1 MSSFTKILLSVE
13 SLEFDIENPRLV
25 RGDSSTPTQDET
37 IIQTLHE
44 IADLSELIN
53 SMCSNGYLDIEPLI
67 VMPKNTNPE
76 TYTVLE
82 GNRRLATIKLIL
94 NPLLSSSCKIN
105 IPEGCTQNLAT
116 DFDAITAVVV
126 QDRLDAEA
134 YIAFKHVNG
143 AFRWDSYAKA
153 RFVTDWYKRAL
164 DQEKHISIEDIAKKI
179 GDSNDTIRSFI
190 SSMLIL
196 DQAEKEG
203 LFKISDKYNRG
214 RFGFSHL
221 YTALGR
227 KEYSKYLGLELGWD
241 KTPDIEPIKTPKQK
255 EKFTEVL
262 QYFYG
267 SKSDNLPPIIKSQ
280 NPDLK
285 NLGLVISNP
294 VAHAVLRDTRDLDK
308 AFMETEE
315 KSDLFESSLAN
326 SYVQL
331 RTTQSLMDK
340 YDGEAHLLKMA
351 QDIYNMS
358 EIILE
363 HLKKKFQSKAN

>member
-25 RGDSSTPTQDET
+25 RGDSSAPTQDET

-53 SMCSNGYLDIEPLI
+53 SICSNGYLDIEPLI

-82 GNRRLATIKLIL
+82 GNRRLATIRLIL
-94 NPLLSSSCKIN
+94 NPSLSSTCKIN

-164 DQEKHISIEDIAKKI
+164 AQDKHISIEDIAKKI

-196 DQAEKEG
+196 DQAEEEG

-227 KEYSKYLGLELGWD
+227 KEYSKYLDLESGWD
-241 KTPDIEPIKTPKQK
+241 KTPSLAPIKTEKQK
-255 EKFTEVL
+255 ERFSEIL

-267 SKSDNLPPIIKSQ
+267 SKADKLPPIIKSQ

-285 NLGLVISNP
+285 NLGLVIANP
-294 VAHAVLRDTRDLDK
+294 IAHAILKDNRNLEE
-308 AFMETEE
+308 ALIETEE
-315 KSDLFESSLAN
+315 KSDIFESSLTN
-326 SYVQL
+326 CYVQL
-331 RTTQSLMDK
+331 RKAQGLMDK
-340 YDGEAHLLKMA
+340 YDGEPHLLHMA
-351 QDIYNMS
+351 DEIYKMS
-358 EIILE
+358 ENIFE
-363 HLKKKFQSKAN
+363 YLKRKVNKAN

>member
-1 MSSFTKILLSVE
+1 MSLFNKLSLSIE
-13 SLEFDIENPRLV
+13 SLYFDIENPRLV
-25 RGDSSTPTQDET
+25 RGDNNTPSQDDT

-53 SMCSNGYLDIEPLI
+53 SICANGYLDIEPLI
-67 VMPKNTNPE
+67 VLPRGTTPE

-82 GNRRLATIKLIL
+82 GNRRLATLKLIS
-94 NPLLSSSCKIN
+94 NPVLATECKIN
-105 IPEGCTQNLAT
+105 IPEGCQQSASKSFENLS
-116 DFDAITAVVV
+116 AVVV
-126 QDRLDAEA
+126 NNRFDAES

-153 RFVTDWYKRAL
+153 RFVTDWYVRSKEAGTP
-164 DQEKHISIEDIAKKI
+164 IAIEEIAKKI

-196 DQAEKEG
+196 DQAENEG

-227 KEYSKYLGLELGWD
+227 KEYSKYLDLELGWD
-241 KTPDIEPIKTPKQK
+241 KNPDLQPIKTDKQK
-255 EKFTEVL
+255 ERFGEVF

-267 SKSDNLPPIIKSQ
+267 SKTDNIPPLIKSQ

-285 NLGLVISNP
+285 NLGMVISNP
-294 VAHAVLRDTRDLDK
+294 IAHAILKDTRDLDK
-308 AFMETEE
+308 ALVETKE
-315 KSDLFESSLAN
+315 KSDVFESSLTN
-326 SYVQL
+326 CYIHL
-331 RTTQSLMDK
+331 RKAQGMMDK
-340 YDGEAHLLKMA
+340 YDGEAHLLE
-351 QDIYNMS
+351 MS
-358 EIILE
+358 EEIYKMSENILE
-363 HLKKKFQSKAN
+363 YVKRKVKKA